1 MKVGTPF
8 GEYPFVYR
16 KVERRG
22 SEIAVVGTVAGVD
35 SSVVFGRD
43 DALQAAKVLGAAAAL
58 AVTVAALRRL
68 ARSSG

>member
-22 SEIAVVGTVAGVD
+22 GEIAVVGTVAGVD

-58 AVTVAALRRL
+58 AVTVAALRSL